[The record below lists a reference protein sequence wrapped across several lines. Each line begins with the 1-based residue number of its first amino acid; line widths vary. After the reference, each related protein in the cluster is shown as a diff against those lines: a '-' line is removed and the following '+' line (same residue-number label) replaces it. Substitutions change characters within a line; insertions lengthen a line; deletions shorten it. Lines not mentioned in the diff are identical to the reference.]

1 MRKIYPTDAN
11 FILVEVTNADTIY
24 KNLVRQGII
33 VRNRTNVTMCNGC
46 LRITV
51 GKPDENDALLEALK
65 NVKIYEMKRALF
77 IDRRNACDR
86 AAGGLSVGQ
95 PGEVSVLS
103 EGVP

>member
-1 MRKIYPTDAN
+1 MNQTSFHPRKILHTVSIGLHIKKMSPPLSKSLHLPELNCVRKIYPTDAN

-51 GKPDENDALLEALK
+51 GKSDENDALLEALK
-65 NVKIYEMKRALF
+65 KM
-77 IDRRNACDR
+77 
-86 AAGGLSVGQ
+86 
-95 PGEVSVLS
+95 
-103 EGVP
+103 

>member
-11 FILVEVTNADTIY
+11 FILVEVTNADTVY

-51 GKPDENDALLEALK
+51 GKPGENDALLEALK
-65 NVKIYEMKRALF
+65 RM
-77 IDRRNACDR
+77 
-86 AAGGLSVGQ
+86 
-95 PGEVSVLS
+95 
-103 EGVP
+103 